1 MDWKDYV
8 IIGGA
13 LFLLFGGGIYSHY
26 RRKGQGNITA
36 GPATDNSNGVFID
49 DLRRLGT
56 AVATV
61 GGRAIAE
68 GGKLRTR
75 GAMAYTARES
85 HKGMHLAGTP

>member
-13 LFLLFGGGIYSHY
+13 LFLLFGGGLYSHY
-26 RRKGQGNITA
+26 RRKGGGQIQQAGQGPVI
-36 GPATDNSNGVFID
+36 ID

-68 GGKLRTR
+68 GGKLQRQ
-75 GAMAYTARES
+75 GAMWYTARETQTGLHNVGS
-85 HKGMHLAGTP
+85 S